1 VELVQHDVDSQSP
14 GTPNFPPFA
23 MGTSQPERL
32 APLVPVAFNRDLS
45 ATPVVGDSHTLHFP
59 AETTNFTVETSQ
71 SKPRVHDVGELE
83 HHLQIYLQHSIQ
95 IPHCNKHHRREV
107 ETLMCDS
114 AIPSSDESSLWM
126 ERRNQQGCMRPRNG
140 GRRGPGRPGPSRPVC
155 CRFWGEHPIGCGDLA
170 KLYETKLTATFA
182 SA

>member
-1 VELVQHDVDSQSP
+1 MSSTTSIRRVLARRISHHSPWELHSLRDSLRSSLLP
-14 GTPNFPPFA
+14 STGICLPPLSLA
-23 MGTSQPERL
+23 TATRSISQPKRQ
-32 APLVPVAFNRDLS
+32 
-45 ATPVVGDSHTLHFP
+45 
-59 AETTNFTVETSQ
+59 TSQ

-83 HHLQIYLQHSIQ
+83 HHLQICLQHSIQ

-140 GRRGPGRPGPSRPVC
+140 GRRGPGRPGPRRPVC